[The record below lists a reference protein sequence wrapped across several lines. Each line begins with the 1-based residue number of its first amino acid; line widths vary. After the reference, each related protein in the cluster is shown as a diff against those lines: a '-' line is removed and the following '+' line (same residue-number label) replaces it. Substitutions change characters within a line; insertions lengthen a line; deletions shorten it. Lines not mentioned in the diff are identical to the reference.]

1 MRKMMVAGL
10 LALALTATGQQ
21 KASAWCKFSWT
32 CGFNM
37 TYEST
42 GTCWNWCLSCKP
54 NPPPPCYNGCYPGSY
69 GYSGYGYGYGYAAAP
84 AAPAAAAAAPA
95 TTAPAAYQFQQVGY
109 SFYGQGQA
117 PSYWYGY

>member
-54 NPPPPCYNGCYPGSY
+54 NPPPPCCYGGYSFYSGGY
-69 GYSGYGYGYGYAAAP
+69 GYPGYGYGYAAAP
-84 AAPAAAAAAPA
+84 AAPAAAP
-95 TTAPAAYQFQQVGY
+95 TAPAAYQTQQVGY
-109 SFYGQGQA
+109 SFYSQGGA